1 MTCLHCTKF
10 NLRDF
15 PSHAR
20 IGFGKCTIEQEKNRF
35 FAMRHECKEFTR
47 ASPEVIEKRDAWKNE
62 LELNSW
68 KNKK

>member
-10 NLRDF
+10 NLRDS

-20 IGFGKCTIEQEKNRF
+20 VGFGKCMIEQEKYRY
-35 FAMRHECKEFTR
+35 FAMHHKCKEFTK
-47 ASPEVIEKRDAWKNE
+47 AAQEVIEKRDAWKRE
-62 LELNSW
+62 LELKSW